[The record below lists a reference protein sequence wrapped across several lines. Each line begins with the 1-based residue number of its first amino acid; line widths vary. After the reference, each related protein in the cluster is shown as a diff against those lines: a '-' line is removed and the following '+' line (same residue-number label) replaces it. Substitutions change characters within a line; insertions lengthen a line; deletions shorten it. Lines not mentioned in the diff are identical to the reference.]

1 MKKLLLVLLLS
12 TLSCKNEFVPFLE
25 DGIVKCQE
33 DVKVGSVGK
42 LNGVSYKVVDNDMLV
57 EWVETYDYITGSNA
71 SGIFDGLNV
80 CTSKVTNMKG
90 LFAYPDEGYSS
101 AFEFNGDI
109 SNWDVSNVTNMQN
122 MFSGSEFNG
131 DISNWDVSNVTN
143 MQNMFGGDFNGDIS
157 NWDVSNVTNM
167 QNMFSGSEFNGDISN
182 WDVSNVTNMQNMFGS
197 SKFNGDI
204 SNWDVSNVTEMK
216 WIFSNSEFNG
226 DISNWVNKPPVIV
239 TKEFTKDCKG
249 KEVALNYLKR
259 LKLSN
264 ILWLHDEGY
273 IGGACTG
280 KPNEYC
286 GRVEKFIDGKY
297 WTYDIGVVLSQE
309 SCTVIGTWDNL

>member
-101 AFEFNGDI
+101 AFE
-109 SNWDVSNVTNMQN
+109 
-122 MFSGSEFNG
+122 
-131 DISNWDVSNVTN
+131 
-143 MQNMFGGDFNGDIS
+143 FNGDIS

>member
-101 AFEFNGDI
+101 AFE
-109 SNWDVSNVTNMQN
+109 
-122 MFSGSEFNG
+122 
-131 DISNWDVSNVTN
+131 
-143 MQNMFGGDFNGDIS
+143 
-157 NWDVSNVTNM
+157 
-167 QNMFSGSEFNGDISN
+167 
-182 WDVSNVTNMQNMFGS
+182 
-197 SKFNGDI
+197 FNGDI